1 MTTFDI
7 IVFSILGLS
16 VVLSLFKGLVK
27 EIFSLLS
34 YLGGYLMA
42 AHYQQSFAQVFI
54 EIIPSKAI
62 AKLIAFIAIYIFTAI
77 TISLIGRVFRSMI
90 ISATKLSIF
99 DRLIGGVVGFGKG
112 LIIIVA
118 ILYPIQFFPNI
129 SQKLTQDSQT
139 APYLSKVL
147 QLINQ
152 KSASFDIRGKLD
164 NLNIDEAKEK
174 VDELINL
181 DNMADKLQDLKEKLP
196 SMEKQFNSE
205 DKPLDEY
212 STEDLQKL
220 NDIIKSVEK
229 K

>member
-99 DRLIGGVVGFGKG
+99 DRLIGGVVGFGRG

-139 APYLSKVL
+139 APYLAKVL

-152 KSASFDIRGKLD
+152 KSASLDIRGKLD

>member
-139 APYLSKVL
+139 APYLAKVL

>member
-62 AKLIAFIAIYIFTAI
+62 AKLIAFIAIYIFAAI

-99 DRLIGGVVGFGKG
+99 DRLLGGIVGFGKG
-112 LIIIVA
+112 LIIICL
-118 ILYPIQFFPNI
+118 LYTSPSPRDRTR
-129 SQKLTQDSQT
+129 SRMPS
-139 APYLSKVL
+139 
-147 QLINQ
+147 
-152 KSASFDIRGKLD
+152 SA
-164 NLNIDEAKEK
+164 
-174 VDELINL
+174 
-181 DNMADKLQDLKEKLP
+181 
-196 SMEKQFNSE
+196 
-205 DKPLDEY
+205 
-212 STEDLQKL
+212 
-220 NDIIKSVEK
+220 
-229 K
+229 

>member
-77 TISLIGRVFRSMI
+77 IISLIGRVFRSMI

-118 ILYPIQFFPNI
+118 IIYPIQFFPNI
-129 SQKLTQDSQT
+129 SQKLTKDSQT
-139 APYLSKVL
+139 APYLAKVL

>member
-152 KSASFDIRGKLD
+152 KSASIDIRGKLD

>member
-77 TISLIGRVFRSMI
+77 IISLIGRVFRSMI

-118 ILYPIQFFPNI
+118 IIYPIQFFPNI

-139 APYLSKVL
+139 APYLAKVL

-196 SMEKQFNSE
+196 SMEKQFDSE

>member
-16 VVLSLFKGLVK
+16 LVLSLFKGLVK

-99 DRLIGGVVGFGKG
+99 DRLLGGIVGFGKG

-118 ILYPIQFFPNI
+118 IIYPIQFFPNI

-139 APYLSKVL
+139 APYLAKVL

>member
-16 VVLSLFKGLVK
+16 LVLSLFKGLVK

-118 ILYPIQFFPNI
+118 IIYPIQFFPNI

-139 APYLSKVL
+139 APYLAKVL

>member
-77 TISLIGRVFRSMI
+77 IISLIGRVVRSMI
-90 ISATKLSIF
+90 MSATKLSIF

-118 ILYPIQFFPNI
+118 IIYPIQFFPNI

-139 APYLSKVL
+139 APYLAKVL

>member
-62 AKLIAFIAIYIFTAI
+62 SKLIAFIAIYIFTAI
-77 TISLIGRVFRSMI
+77 IISLIGRVFRSMI
-90 ISATKLSIF
+90 MSATKLSIF

-139 APYLSKVL
+139 APYLAKVL

>member
-118 ILYPIQFFPNI
+118 IIYPIQFFPNI

-139 APYLSKVL
+139 APYLAKVL

-152 KSASFDIRGKLD
+152 KSASIDIRGKLD

>member
-77 TISLIGRVFRSMI
+77 IISLIGRVFRSMI

-118 ILYPIQFFPNI
+118 IIYPIQFFPNI

-139 APYLSKVL
+139 APYLAKVL
-147 QLINQ
+147 HLINQ
-152 KSASFDIRGKLD
+152 KSASIDIRGKLD

>member
-99 DRLIGGVVGFGKG
+99 DRLLGGIVGFGKG

-118 ILYPIQFFPNI
+118 IIYPIQFFPNI

-139 APYLSKVL
+139 APYLAKVL

-205 DKPLDEY
+205 DKPLDDY

>member
-77 TISLIGRVFRSMI
+77 IISLIGRVFRSMI

-99 DRLIGGVVGFGKG
+99 DRLLGGIVGFGKG
-112 LIIIVA
+112 LILIVA
-118 ILYPIQFFPNI
+118 IIYPLQFFPNI

-139 APYLSKVL
+139 APYLAKVL
-147 QLINQ
+147 HLINQ
-152 KSASFDIRGKLD
+152 KSASLDIRGKLD
-164 NLNIDEAKEK
+164 NLDIDEAKEK

>member
-139 APYLSKVL
+139 APYLAKVL

-196 SMEKQFNSE
+196 SMEKQFDSE

>member
-16 VVLSLFKGLVK
+16 LVLSLFKGLVK

-77 TISLIGRVFRSMI
+77 IIALIGRVFRSMI

-99 DRLIGGVVGFGKG
+99 DRLLGGIVGFGKG

-118 ILYPIQFFPNI
+118 IIYPIQFFPNI

-139 APYLSKVL
+139 APYLAKVL

>member
-118 ILYPIQFFPNI
+118 IIYPIQFFPNI

-139 APYLSKVL
+139 APYLAKVL

>member
-77 TISLIGRVFRSMI
+77 IISLIGRVFRSMI

-118 ILYPIQFFPNI
+118 IIYPIQFFPNI

-139 APYLSKVL
+139 APYLAKVL

>member
-99 DRLIGGVVGFGKG
+99 DRLIGGFVGFGKG

-139 APYLSKVL
+139 APYLAKVL

>member
-42 AHYQQSFAQVFI
+42 ANYQQSFAQVFI
-54 EIIPSKAI
+54 EIIPSMPI

-77 TISLIGRVFRSMI
+77 IISLIGRVVRSMI
-90 ISATKLSIF
+90 MSATKLSIF
-99 DRLIGGVVGFGKG
+99 DRLIGGVVGLGKG
-112 LIIIVA
+112 LVILVA
-118 ILYPIQFFPNI
+118 FLYPIQFFPNI
-129 SQKLTQDSQT
+129 SQKLTKDSQT
-139 APYLSKVL
+139 APYLAKVL

-152 KSASFDIRGKLD
+152 KSAFLDIRGKLD

-181 DNMADKLQDLKEKLP
+181 DDMAGKFQDLKEKLP
-196 SMEKQFNSE
+196 NIEKQLKSE
-205 DKPLDEY
+205 DKPLDKY
-212 STEDLQKL
+212 SKEDLQKL

>member
-118 ILYPIQFFPNI
+118 IIYPIQFFPNI

-139 APYLSKVL
+139 APYLAKVL

-152 KSASFDIRGKLD
+152 KSASFDIREKLD

-181 DNMADKLQDLKEKLP
+181 DNMDDKLQDLKEKLP

-212 STEDLQKL
+212 SNEDLKKL

>member
-77 TISLIGRVFRSMI
+77 IIALIGRVFRSMI

-118 ILYPIQFFPNI
+118 IIYPIQFFPNI

-139 APYLSKVL
+139 APYLAKVL

-152 KSASFDIRGKLD
+152 KSASLDIRGKLD

>member
-77 TISLIGRVFRSMI
+77 IISLIGRVFRSMI
-90 ISATKLSIF
+90 MSATKLSIF

-129 SQKLTQDSQT
+129 SQKLTKDSQT
-139 APYLSKVL
+139 APYLAKVL

>member
-54 EIIPSKAI
+54 EIIPSKAV

-118 ILYPIQFFPNI
+118 IIYPIQFFPNI

-139 APYLSKVL
+139 APYLAKVL

>member
-16 VVLSLFKGLVK
+16 LVLSLFKGLVK

-77 TISLIGRVFRSMI
+77 TISLIGRIFRSMI

-118 ILYPIQFFPNI
+118 IIYPIQFFPNI

-139 APYLSKVL
+139 APYLAKVL

>member
-42 AHYQQSFAQVFI
+42 ANYQQSFAQVFI

-77 TISLIGRVFRSMI
+77 IISLTGRVVRSMI

-99 DRLIGGVVGFGKG
+99 DRLIGGIVGFGKG
-112 LIIIVA
+112 LILIVA
-118 ILYPIQFFPNI
+118 IIYPLQFFPNI

-139 APYLSKVL
+139 APYLAKVL

-152 KSASFDIRGKLD
+152 KSASLDIRGKLD
-164 NLNIDEAKEK
+164 NLDIDEAKEK

-181 DNMADKLQDLKEKLP
+181 DNMADKLQDLKKKLP

>member
-7 IVFSILGLS
+7 IVFSTLGLS

-118 ILYPIQFFPNI
+118 IIYPIQFFPNI

-139 APYLSKVL
+139 APYLAKVL

>member
-118 ILYPIQFFPNI
+118 IIYPIQFFPNI

-139 APYLSKVL
+139 APYLAKVL

-205 DKPLDEY
+205 DKPLDDY

>member
-77 TISLIGRVFRSMI
+77 IISLIGRVFRSMI

-118 ILYPIQFFPNI
+118 IIYPIQFFPNI

-139 APYLSKVL
+139 APYLAKVL

-152 KSASFDIRGKLD
+152 KSASIDIRGKLD

>member
-7 IVFSILGLS
+7 IVFSVLGLS

-54 EIIPSKAI
+54 EIIPSKSI

-77 TISLIGRVFRSMI
+77 IISLIGRVFRSMI

-118 ILYPIQFFPNI
+118 IIYPIQFFPNI

-139 APYLSKVL
+139 APYLAKVL

>member
-62 AKLIAFIAIYIFTAI
+62 SKLIAFIAIYIFTAI
-77 TISLIGRVFRSMI
+77 IISLIGRVFRSMI
-90 ISATKLSIF
+90 MSATKLSIF

-118 ILYPIQFFPNI
+118 IIYPIQFFPNI

-139 APYLSKVL
+139 APYLAKVL

>member
-54 EIIPSKAI
+54 EIIPSKAV

-77 TISLIGRVFRSMI
+77 IISLIGRVFRSMI

-118 ILYPIQFFPNI
+118 IIYPIQFFPNI

-139 APYLSKVL
+139 APYLAKVL

>member
-7 IVFSILGLS
+7 FIFSILGIS
-16 VVLSLFKGLVK
+16 IVLSLFKGFVK

-77 TISLIGRVFRSMI
+77 IISLIGRVFRSMI

-118 ILYPIQFFPNI
+118 IIYPIQFFPNI

-139 APYLSKVL
+139 APYLAKVL